1 MIEMPSAGRLR
12 HNLGIKILSVILA
25 LLLWSFVH
33 GLQVVQR
40 EIDVPIRYTNLPDS
54 LMLYNTPP
62 QTMRVLVSGRTSEL
76 FLRMRFVR
84 DVEARMDLSTASAP
98 NSRIVTSVSQVTS
111 PRNPRITLV
120 RVLEP
125 QVVDLRIVRRVER
138 QVPVRVVWNG
148 TVPDGYALVDSPS
161 VQPPVVLCSGPD
173 FLLEK
178 LTAISTIPLELR
190 RRDGSF
196 TEKVALFYDRDRL
209 VCSPDEVSVEVPMAR
224 IRERALA
231 EVVLQVLP
239 PPDSL
244 PYQLNVQQA
253 RITLSGPEAQMAALA
268 QEEVQLLVD
277 LSQLMTGQHDSLK
290 VETRIPPWC
299 SLVRVEPAIVGAT
312 IGSPPAPE
320 ATAPELPASPPES
333 SSVSP

>member
-1 MIEMPSAGRLR
+1 MIEMSWVGRLR

-98 NSRIVTSVSQVTS
+98 MSRIVTSVSQVTA
-111 PRNPRITLV
+111 PRNPRISLV

-148 TVPDGYALVDSPS
+148 TVPDGYGCPRHPTSPGWWRS
-161 VQPPVVLCSGPD
+161 
-173 FLLEK
+173 
-178 LTAISTIPLELR
+178 
-190 RRDGSF
+190 
-196 TEKVALFYDRDRL
+196 
-209 VCSPDEVSVEVPMAR
+209 
-224 IRERALA
+224 
-231 EVVLQVLP
+231 
-239 PPDSL
+239 
-244 PYQLNVQQA
+244 
-253 RITLSGPEAQMAALA
+253 AALA
-268 QEEVQLLVD
+268 
-277 LSQLMTGQHDSLK
+277 
-290 VETRIPPWC
+290 
-299 SLVRVEPAIVGAT
+299 
-312 IGSPPAPE
+312 
-320 ATAPELPASPPES
+320 
-333 SSVSP
+333 